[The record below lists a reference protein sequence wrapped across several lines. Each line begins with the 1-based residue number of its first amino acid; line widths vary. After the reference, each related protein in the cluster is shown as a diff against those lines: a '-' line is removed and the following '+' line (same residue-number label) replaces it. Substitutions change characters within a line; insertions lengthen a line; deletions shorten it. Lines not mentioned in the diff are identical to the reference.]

1 MKYGKSFK
9 LLWDAAKNCK
19 HEMWQAVQVLLL
31 ITLGLVIIFY
41 FAEAYAQ
48 PQEYGN
54 PLWAIIWALTQY
66 VGDPGGFAGPG
77 PVTTVGR
84 LVATA
89 IGIINILI
97 FAVPAGMIGSG
108 FSKAIK
114 DENHAK
120 KLRCDFKK
128 IISCFNR
135 EQCRHTR
142 YRCVRPYI
150 SLSSLQVK
158 LGMSAEEIIAAV
170 GQSKKAQLRLR
181 NLADTYSPDKEA
193 QDKLVVEMFPL
204 TGKTQDGAIM
214 MKKSYGCMIDRNSK
228 VTIVTTSSQDLS
240 ETSDSHFAY
249 YLALYGGFNY
259 VSREFGEEN
268 SFYTVST
275 DTEKEDTAFKD
286 FKSDLGKLSSL
297 DGSSWTI
304 FLMQVPR
311 DLNSQFCFVHNILPK
326 HQAELGIKTSVMEEN
341 EQMFIST
348 YNKVKSMLEHGG
360 DDGTNGYKLNP
371 SEKDTDTPLTSDLD
385 ESFGGVGKRNI
396 GTLIEAGKT
405 TNAFTIHIASK
416 IIVRDRRDIP
426 IAAKMA
432 EIFRSSFEPEK
443 PFDIEAQEKMR
454 KLKGIGYSEKETI
467 MNNILP

>member
-41 FAEAYAQ
+41 ITESYAQ

-54 PLWAIIWALTQY
+54 PIWAIVWALTQY
-66 VGDPGGFAGPG
+66 IGDPGGFAGPG
-77 PVTTVGR
+77 PITTVGR

-120 KLRCDFKK
+120 KLRGDFKK

-135 EQCRHTR
+135 EQCRHTK
-142 YRCVRPYI
+142 YRCVRPYL
-150 SLSSLQVK
+150 SLTSLQVK
-158 LGMSAEEIIAAV
+158 LGMTADDIIAAV
-170 GQSKKAQLRLR
+170 EYSKKDKLRLR
-181 NLADTYSPDKEA
+181 NIADTYSPDKEA

-204 TGKTQDGAIM
+204 AGKAQDGAM
-214 MKKSYGCMIDRNSK
+214 MTKTSYGCLIDRKSK
-228 VTIVTTSSQDLS
+228 VTIVATSSQDLA

-249 YLALYGGFNY
+249 YLSLYGGFNY
-259 VSREFGEEN
+259 ISREFGGDN

-275 DTEKEDTAFKD
+275 DTEKEDKVFKD
-286 FKSDLGKLSSL
+286 FKSDLVKLSSVG
-297 DGSSWTI
+297 GSSAWTI

-326 HQAELGIKTSVMEEN
+326 HQVELGIKTSVMEEN
-341 EQMFIST
+341 EQLFIST
-348 YNKVKSMLEHGG
+348 FNQVKTMLENGG

-371 SEKDTDTPLTSDLD
+371 SEKDIDTPLTADLD

-396 GTLIEAGKT
+396 GTLIGAGKT
-405 TNAFTIHIASK
+405 SNAFTIRVASK
-416 IIVRDRRDIP
+416 LIARDRRDIP

-432 EIFRSSFEPEK
+432 DIFRMSFEPGK
-443 PFDIEAQEKMR
+443 VFDVEAQEKMR
-454 KLKGIGYSEKETI
+454 KLKGIGYAEK
-467 MNNILP
+467 